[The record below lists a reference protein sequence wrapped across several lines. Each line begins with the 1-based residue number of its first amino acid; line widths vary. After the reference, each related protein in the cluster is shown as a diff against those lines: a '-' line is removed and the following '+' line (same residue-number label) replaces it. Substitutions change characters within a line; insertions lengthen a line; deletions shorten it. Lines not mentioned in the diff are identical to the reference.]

1 MGVISAFIVYAKQ
14 FSRPINEIAQVYGQ
28 LQTAIAGAERV
39 FSVLDEADED
49 KSGEPIAQDSAKTV
63 TFEGVN
69 FSYAPQHPV
78 IRDFSLTVPS
88 GKKVALVGAT
98 GSGKTT
104 IVNLL
109 LRFYDIDSGAI
120 RINGQNIQNI
130 SRGSLRRDIAIVLQ
144 DTVLFSDT
152 IPAKPPLRPRRR
164 DGGRAAPGPGHEP
177 LPRDAREPA
186 PGPGHGAGRIG
197 REH

>member
-1 MGVISAFIVYAKQ
+1 M
-14 FSRPINEIAQVYGQ
+14 
-28 LQTAIAGAERV
+28 
-39 FSVLDEADED
+39 
-49 KSGEPIAQDSAKTV
+49 

-120 RINGQNIQNI
+120 RINGQNIQSI

-144 DTVLFSDT
+144 DTVLFSCLLYT
-152 IPAKPPLRPRRR
+152 SRCV
-164 DGGRAAPGPGHEP
+164 
-177 LPRDAREPA
+177 
-186 PGPGHGAGRIG
+186 
-197 REH
+197 

>member
-1 MGVISAFIVYAKQ
+1 IKTDVCSGVMGPIMNAIGNIGFVIIAAFGGYFSIHGLISVGVISAFIVYAKQ

-104 IVNLL
+104 IV
-109 LRFYDIDSGAI
+109 
-120 RINGQNIQNI
+120 
-130 SRGSLRRDIAIVLQ
+130 
-144 DTVLFSDT
+144 
-152 IPAKPPLRPRRR
+152 
-164 DGGRAAPGPGHEP
+164 
-177 LPRDAREPA
+177 
-186 PGPGHGAGRIG
+186 
-197 REH
+197 